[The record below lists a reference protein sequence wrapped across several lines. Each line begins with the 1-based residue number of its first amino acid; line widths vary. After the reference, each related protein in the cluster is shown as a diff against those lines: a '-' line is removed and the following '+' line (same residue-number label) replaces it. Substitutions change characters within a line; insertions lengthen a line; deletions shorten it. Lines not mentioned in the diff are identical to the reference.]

1 MNLKD
6 FCKCEKS
13 SGLHT
18 GTNAWYQFDICND
31 CGKVIEDGI
40 RPIDDNGDY

>member
-13 SGLHT
+13 SSLHT
-18 GTNAWYQFDICND
+18 DTNDWYQFDICND
-31 CGKVIEDGI
+31 CGKVIEDGV
-40 RPIDDNGDY
+40 RPINDNGNY